1 MNFNFCYNQLY
12 MNLKIENTE
21 VDENYFDEPNLM
33 SVTGR
38 CDKEPT
44 IAEVDLFV
52 KNELKLVNPMEINW
66 QFDDLQGDWF
76 WDCEAT
82 SN

>member
-1 MNFNFCYNQLY
+1 

-21 VDENYFDEPNLM
+21 VDRYYFDEPNLM

-38 CDKEPT
+38 CDYEPKVDE
-44 IAEVDLFV
+44 IALFV
-52 KNELKLVNPMEINW
+52 KDELKLINPMEINA
-66 QFDDLQGDWF
+66 QFDNLQGDWF